1 MESYNC
7 IHKIIWTLNSL
18 EPCIFLIV
26 LIVQVLIFLRHIKSE
41 VAKSKSAANKFDGQ
55 KMHLVGYP
63 KDIPVHI
70 LNICVACVYICYKQV
85 YTRVLFPKPWPKES
99 YIMCFFL
106 LDVYNLQPR
115 IVIELNILSYN
126 TLKPST
132 NSLNFLYLHLH
143 VI

>member
-1 MESYNC
+1 M
-7 IHKIIWTLNSL
+7 
-18 EPCIFLIV
+18 
-26 LIVQVLIFLRHIKSE
+26 RHIKSE
-41 VAKSKSAANKFDGQ
+41 VAKSKSAAIANKFDGQ

-115 IVIELNILSYN
+115 IVIELNILS
-126 TLKPST
+126 
-132 NSLNFLYLHLH
+132 
-143 VI
+143 